1 MCTKKSDQQ
10 FYKELYDK
18 YSPFVY
24 RFCRGYLV
32 DLEDTQDCL
41 QNVFLCAWN
50 KLDTLRTHANVGG
63 WFALTAKHMVYHILR
78 KRKREEKV
86 IPLETYLGPIPSSRG
101 DEDVWAIAKE
111 QDIMEQ
117 RIEILQNIL
126 TEEEMRI
133 FSDYYFDN
141 VSIEELSKKYKVSAS
156 TVYVRLHRI
165 KIKVL
170 RHIHDE

>member
-117 RIEILQNIL
+117 RIEIFQNIL

-170 RHIHDE
+170 RYIYDE

>member
-1 MCTKKSDQQ
+1 
-10 FYKELYDK
+10 
-18 YSPFVY
+18 
-24 RFCRGYLV
+24 
-32 DLEDTQDCL
+32 
-41 QNVFLCAWN
+41 
-50 KLDTLRTHANVGG
+50 
-63 WFALTAKHMVYHILR
+63 MVYHILR

-111 QDIMEQ
+111 QDIVEQ
-117 RIEILQNIL
+117 REEILQNIL
-126 TEEEMRI
+126 TEEEMQF

-170 RHIHDE
+170 RYIHDE